1 MEIFGSKGFYSCD
14 EKDFLKKV
22 DDLENNSA
30 VPFNDISNKVLH
42 RLSSELLMSSYSKKI
57 PQLVALGF
65 WLRPAQINDLYLKS
79 KSQTD
84 NSSIAVSRGLAFH
97 LPPQNVDT
105 LFVYSWSLSLLAGNI
120 NVVRLPS
127 EMTDVLKWLV
137 DLIFNILKEF
147 GIEHEQIFCRY
158 TTESDLTSLISE
170 KSDLRMIWGGDSKVK
185 LISTYPVRPDGLSLG
200 FPNRNSFCVMSSD
213 SYSQLSDKKKNNMAE
228 KLFNDIYWFDQMGC
242 GSPKAIFWLKKDQKI
257 AEDLYVRLDNT
268 AKLKKYNVES
278 NTSLSKFSF
287 MNDNVASNNAA
298 SGKRFSSRL
307 SVLNVESNKKMSIN
321 LEGAGMLYDI
331 ELDDITEIEKFLDRT
346 TQTIT
351 HMGLGECDLNNLK
364 KIMSKYGGYRLVP
377 VGEALNFSYLWDGI
391 DLILHMT
398 RKISVKI

>member
-1 MEIFGSKGFYSCD
+1 MEIFGSNGFYTCD
-14 EKDFLKKV
+14 DKDFLNKIN
-22 DDLENNSA
+22 DLKNHSSI
-30 VPFNDISNKVLH
+30 PFNNISKKVLH
-42 RLSSELLMSSYSKKI
+42 KLSNELLTSSFSKRI

-65 WLRPAQINDLYLKS
+65 WLRPVQINELYLKS
-79 KSQTD
+79 IQQAD
-84 NSSIAVSRGLAFH
+84 NSSITVSRGLAFH

-120 NVVRLPS
+120 NIVRLPS
-127 EMTDVLKWLV
+127 EMTNVLEWLV

-147 GIEHEQIFCRY
+147 KIDHEQIFCRFG
-158 TTESDLTSLISE
+158 TESELTPLISE
-170 KSDLRMIWGGDSKVK
+170 KSDLRMIWGGDAKVK
-185 LISTYPVRPDGLSLG
+185 LISTYPLRPDGLSLG
-200 FPNRNSFCVMSSD
+200 FPNRNSFCIISSKN
-213 SYSQLSDKKKNNMAE
+213 YSQLSDKEKNAVAE

-242 GSPKAIFWLKKDQKI
+242 GSPKAIFWLKKKQKI
-257 AEDLYVRLDNT
+257 AEDLYVRIDNT

-278 NTSLSKFSF
+278 NISLSKFSF
-287 MNDNVASNNAA
+287 MNDNLASKNAT
-298 SGKRFSSRL
+298 SGRRFSSRL
-307 SVLNVESNKKMSIN
+307 SVLSAKSNKKMSIN

-331 ELDDITEIEKFLDRT
+331 ELDDVTEIKKFLDRT

-351 HMGLGECDLNNLK
+351 HVGLDALEIDNLK
-364 KIMSKYGGYRLVP
+364 EIMSKYGGYRLVP

>member
-1 MEIFGSKGFYSCD
+1 MEIYGSKGFYSCD
-14 EKDFLKKV
+14 EKDFLKKI
-22 DDLENNSA
+22 DDLENNSS

-42 RLSSELLMSSYSKKI
+42 RLSSELLMSSFSKKI

-79 KSQTD
+79 KSQAE

-127 EMTDVLKWLV
+127 EMTDVLKWLL

-147 GIEHEQIFCRY
+147 EIEHEQIFCRY
-158 TTESDLTSLISE
+158 KTESDLTSLISE

-185 LISTYPVRPDGLSLG
+185 LISTYPIRPDGLSLG
-200 FPNRNSFCVMSSD
+200 FPNRNSFCVMSSE
-213 SYSQLSDKKKNNMAE
+213 SYSQLSDKKKNTIVE
-228 KLFNDIYWFDQMGC
+228 KLYNDIYWFDQMGC
-242 GSPKAIFWLKKDQKI
+242 GSPKAIFWLKKEQKI

-307 SVLNVESNKKMSIN
+307 SVLNAKSNKKMSIN

-331 ELDDITEIEKFLDRT
+331 ELDDITEIKKFLDRT